1 MLSPMEEKDFYK
13 FLRRLGRNMQKVRAE
28 KKLTQEQMSERMG
41 IDLKLYQRIEY
52 GERPLSTR
60 NLFRIA
66 RRLDVSIESL
76 VTNTYC

>member
-1 MLSPMEEKDFYK
+1 MLSPMEEKEFYK

-52 GERPLSTR
+52 GERPISTR

-76 VTNTYC
+76 VG

>member
-1 MLSPMEEKDFYK
+1 MLSPMEEKEFYK

-52 GERPLSTR
+52 GERPISTR

-66 RRLDVSIESL
+66 RRLDVSLERL
-76 VTNTYC
+76 VG

>member
-1 MLSPMEEKDFYK
+1 MLSPTEEKDFYK
-13 FLRRLGRNMQKVRAE
+13 FLRRMGKNVQKVRIE
-28 KKLTQEQMSERMG
+28 RNLTQEEMSERMG

-66 RRLDVSIESL
+66 RRLNVSVERL
-76 VTNTYC
+76 VNLT